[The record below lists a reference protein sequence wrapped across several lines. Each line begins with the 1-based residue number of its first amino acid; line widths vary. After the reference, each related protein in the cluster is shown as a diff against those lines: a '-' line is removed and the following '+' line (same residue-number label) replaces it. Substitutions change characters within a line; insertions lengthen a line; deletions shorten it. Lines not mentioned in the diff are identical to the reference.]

1 MSPGESTRNSY
12 RNCRKRPRV
21 KKLVIL
27 ARLINLDEDSLICDF
42 AETYHI
48 YDYRAFKPSY
58 CAVLAIGLKDD
69 SRVKMALSETKLNT
83 TQMLLAAI
91 ADRVGLLIWQNTENG
106 RKGVKQPV
114 SIITEINRDHSKD
127 IKGFTSGEDLL
138 RELKKYEV
146 K

>member
-1 MSPGESTRNSY
+1 
-12 RNCRKRPRV
+12 
-21 KKLVIL
+21 
-27 ARLINLDEDSLICDF
+27 
-42 AETYHI
+42 
-48 YDYRAFKPSY
+48 
-58 CAVLAIGLKDD
+58 
-69 SRVKMALSETKLNT
+69 MALSETKLNT

-138 RELKKYEV
+138 RELQKYEV

>member
-1 MSPGESTRNSY
+1 
-12 RNCRKRPRV
+12 
-21 KKLVIL
+21 
-27 ARLINLDEDSLICDF
+27 
-42 AETYHI
+42 
-48 YDYRAFKPSY
+48 
-58 CAVLAIGLKDD
+58 
-69 SRVKMALSETKLNT
+69 MALSETKLNT